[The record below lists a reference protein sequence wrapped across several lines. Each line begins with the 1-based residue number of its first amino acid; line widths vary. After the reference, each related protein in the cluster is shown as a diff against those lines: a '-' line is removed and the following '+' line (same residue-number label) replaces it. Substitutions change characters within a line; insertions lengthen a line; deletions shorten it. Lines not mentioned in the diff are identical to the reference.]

1 MAFVKADLT
10 NITGMPQGKAD
21 YVYISD
27 TDVQA
32 TIVAS
37 GYFNNSD
44 DDQNFAAD
52 DLIHVRGDQG
62 VYTIRVATVT
72 AGLVTTATLATAS
85 YETLITTKAIE
96 AEDSGKTFFLNLAAG
111 FTITLPV
118 PALGLK
124 FRFVV
129 KLAPTGANY
138 IILTDS
144 VANLING
151 AVYSSE
157 AAAVIV
163 ASAADTINFVANLAL
178 PGDYVALE
186 SDGTSWFISGGC
198 FVQDGITTV
207 QAA

>member
-1 MAFVKADLT
+1 MAFVKADLI
-10 NITGMPQGKAD
+10 NITGMPPGKAD
-21 YVYISD
+21 FVYTSD
-27 TDVQA
+27 TDAQVVVA
-32 TIVAS
+32 AS

-44 DDQNFAAD
+44 DNQNLAAD

-62 VYTIRVATVT
+62 VYTLQVVADT
-72 AGLVTTATLATAS
+72 AGVITTGSIANANYETVVTTRLLAIA
-85 YETLITTKAIE
+85 
-96 AEDSGKTFFLNLAAG
+96 DSGKTFFLDLAGG

-118 PALGLK
+118 PALGLNYK
-124 FRFVV
+124 FVV
-129 KLAPTGANY
+129 KTAPTTNY

-157 AAAVIV
+157 AAAVVV
-163 ASAADTINFVANLAL
+163 AAAADTINFVANLAL
-178 PGDYVALE
+178 PGDYITLE
-186 SDGTSWFISGGC
+186 SDGTSWFVTGGC